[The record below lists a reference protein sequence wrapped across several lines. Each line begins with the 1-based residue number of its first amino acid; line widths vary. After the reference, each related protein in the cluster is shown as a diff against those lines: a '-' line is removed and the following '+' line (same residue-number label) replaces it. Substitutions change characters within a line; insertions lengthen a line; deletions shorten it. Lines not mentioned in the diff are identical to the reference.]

1 MKVAKLW
8 FKTGAV
14 LLLII
19 AMASCQDD
27 LSTIGAE
34 LLGSETPT
42 GILDDSHT
50 VVAYS
55 QQMGPVQSNRLPSYQ
70 LGIYNSPVY
79 GKSTVNLLSQLTM
92 RVNNP
97 KFGDSAV
104 VDSVFIYLPY
114 YSTETVA
121 DSVPTY
127 ELDSIYSRSQM
138 NISIYE
144 SQYYLREYDPGTGF
158 EEFQAY
164 YSDQGEA
171 FDGFVGQE
179 LGRVES
185 FTPSAQGFVF
195 DLGDDEKENLA
206 PGLRVKLDSIFFQE
220 KIIDMEGS
228 EGLRN
233 NTNFRDYFRGLYF
246 KVDSQN
252 NDGSLFLFDASK
264 AELTVYYSY
273 LPDDSDDRRN
283 EEFKLDLKGV
293 NVNTFENAPL
303 PQHIQSVVENPNR
316 EQGEENLFLRGG
328 EGIMTVVDLFG
339 PDVDGDGV
347 PEELEMLRA
356 KEWLIN
362 EANLVFYVN
371 QDLMAGGSHEPERI
385 SIYDLKNNAL
395 LADYFS
401 DPTGGMPAKEALV
414 NHLGKL
420 ERGSDEHG
428 EYYKIKITNHVS
440 NLINKDSLNVP
451 LGVVV
456 TQNVNNRA
464 FQKLSLSQEPDVEKV
479 PAGSVISPKGTVLHG
494 NRSFNEEKRLKLQ
507 IYYTEPN

>member
-1 MKVAKLW
+1 MKVVKLW

-14 LLLII
+14 LLFII
-19 AMASCQDD
+19 AMASCEDD

-34 LLGSETPT
+34 LLGTETPT
-42 GILDDSHT
+42 GILDDSHS

-55 QQMGPVQSNRLPSYQ
+55 QQMNPVQTNRLPSYQ
-70 LGIYNSPVY
+70 LGVYNNPVY

-92 RVNNP
+92 RANNP

-121 DSVPTY
+121 DSIPTY
-127 ELDSIYSRSQM
+127 EIDSIYGSNPI

-144 SQYYLREYDPGTGF
+144 SQYYLREYDPETGF

-164 YSDQGEA
+164 YSDQGA
-171 FDGFVGQE
+171 TFDGYIGQE

-185 FTPSAQGFVF
+185 FKPTADGFVF
-195 DLGDDEKENLA
+195 NAGEDEQENLA

-246 KVDSQN
+246 KVDSPN
-252 NDGSLFLFDASK
+252 DDGSLFLFDASK

-273 LPDDSDDRRN
+273 LPDDSDDRKN

-293 NVNTFENAPL
+293 NVNTFENAPI
-303 PQHIQSVVENPNR
+303 PQHIQSVIENPNR
-316 EQGEENLFLRGG
+316 QQGEENLFLRGG

-339 PDVDGDGV
+339 PDIDGDGV

-356 KEWLIN
+356 KEWIIN
-362 EANLVFYVN
+362 EANLIFYIN
-371 QDLMAGGSHEPERI
+371 QDLMAGGSEEPERI
-385 SIYDLKNNAL
+385 SIYNLKNNTL

-401 DPTGGMPAKEALV
+401 DPTGGLPAKEALV

-420 ERGSDEHG
+420 ERDSDG
-428 EYYKIKITNHVS
+428 KGKYYKIKITNHVS

-456 TQNVNNRA
+456 TQNVNNRV
-464 FQKLSLSQEPDVEKV
+464 FQKLATSQEPDVEEV
-479 PAGSVISPKGTVLHG
+479 PAGSVVSPKGTIFHG
-494 NRSFNEEKRLKLQ
+494 NRSSNEEKRLKLQ